1 MGRNDVKDALLR
13 LDSLTKEECLM
24 VAARNLDVAHH
35 VDRVIR
41 DVHGDVRVTRKLTED
56 IDDTI
61 LATKTLTEDVNQ
73 KVNVIEWVARN
84 VDNNVKASRRC
95 TQFSYLSFSAYW
107 SIYYL

>member
-1 MGRNDVKDALLR
+1 
-13 LDSLTKEECLM
+13 M

-41 DVHGDVRVTRKLTED
+41 DVHGDLKVTRKLTED
-56 IDDTI
+56 IDDNI

-73 KVNVIEWVARN
+73 KVNVVEWVARN

-95 TQFSYLSFSAYW
+95 TQVFLSLVFCAPAHLSYKLSEQ
-107 SIYYL
+107 LRMTL